1 MTSFRILHV
10 DDENDIREVVAISL
24 NLDPQLTTRSCA
36 SSEEAVAEAAA
47 WSPDLILC
55 DVVMP
60 EMDGPAT
67 LARLRENPRT
77 CKTPVVF
84 MTACQQARE
93 LERLK
98 SLGASGVIAKPF
110 DPTALAG
117 AVRSHL
123 WSAKMATVAD
133 GFRERLRVDAATLT
147 RCRAALESNAASS
160 PVLDE
165 LHACA
170 HKLAGAAGIFGA
182 KRVSW
187 AASALEESIAERR
200 SGGGLPRSVEED
212 TDALIECIAR
222 G

>member
-10 DDENDIREVVAISL
+10 DDENDIREVVALSL
-24 NLDPQLTTRSCA
+24 NLDPQFTTRSCA
-36 SSEEAVAEAAA
+36 SGEQAIVEAAA

-60 EMDGPAT
+60 DMDGPAT

-77 CKTPVVF
+77 AKTPVVF

-98 SLGASGVIAKPF
+98 SLGATGVIAKPF
-110 DPTALAG
+110 DPTTLAG
-117 AVRSHL
+117 DVRGHL
-123 WSAKMATVAD
+123 WSAKMASVAD
-133 GFRERLRVDAATLT
+133 GFRDRLRADAATVT
-147 RCRAALESNAASS
+147 RCRAALTNDAKSS
-160 PVLDE
+160 TVLDE
-165 LHACA
+165 LHSCA

-187 AASALEESIAERR
+187 AASVLEESVAERR
-200 SGGGLPRSVEED
+200 AGSGPPRSVEED
-212 TDALIECIAR
+212 VDALLECIAR
-222 G
+222 V

>member
-1 MTSFRILHV
+1 MAFRILHV
-10 DDENDIREVVAISL
+10 DDETDIREVVAISL

-36 SSEEAVAEAAA
+36 SGEEAIAEAAA

-55 DVVMP
+55 DVIMP

-67 LARLRENPRT
+67 LARLRQNPRT
-77 CKTPVVF
+77 SKMPVVF

-98 SLGASGVIAKPF
+98 SLGAIGVIAKPF
-110 DPTALAG
+110 DPTTLAG

-133 GFRERLRVDAATLT
+133 GFRERLRADAATLT
-147 RCRAALESNAASS
+147 RCRIALAKNAMSS
-160 PVLDE
+160 TVLDE

-200 SGGGLPRSVEED
+200 SGASLAGSVEED
-212 TDALIECIAR
+212 ADALLECIAQS
-222 G
+222 